1 MNRMERANAYHDR
14 GYNCCQSVLA
24 AFSDRFDVPE
34 ETVLRIGL
42 GFGGGAG
49 TGELC
54 GAISG
59 AIMTLDLIA
68 VRDLSDPAAAKKK
81 AVAGSRALQAR
92 FSEQF
97 GALRCRELLKNEKE
111 ESSDAVKA
119 LGITNHCAV
128 MIASAVEI
136 VERLLDEEGL

>member
-1 MNRMERANAYHDR
+1 MNRMERAVAYHDR

-24 AFSDRFDVPE
+24 AFSDCFDIPE
-34 ETVLRIGL
+34 EAALRIGA